1 MTVTDRPA
9 TYREVFA
16 EPTFRTL
23 FVARTLAISANSLQI
38 FALSVLVYTST
49 GSPLLSA
56 LAFGAGFLPQF
67 AGGLLLGSLTDRLP
81 ARPLIVA
88 GYAMEAALAATLCL
102 ADLPVVVNLLLVA
115 AVACFTPVFS
125 GAASKVI
132 AERLTGDAYVLG
144 RSLTSMSSSAAQL
157 LGLAGGGVAVATL
170 GARPALLVAAVCH
183 LLAAAAVRIG
193 LPSDRGGLPSDRGGL
208 PSDRGGPAPDDGGL
222 SAVRGRAGSKT
233 GGAVRDSWTGAISML
248 TDRTIRRLLL
258 AQWLPSAFVA
268 GSEALLVA
276 YAARRGFAPGAG
288 AILMAAPAVGMLI
301 GNFAVGRLLRPSL
314 RERLSAPLIIL
325 LGAPLITLLAPLPLP
340 LVTVILVVA
349 GTGFAYGLGLQR
361 EFLEAAPADRLGQL
375 FALLSTGLMAL
386 QGVGPLVFGALAEL
400 TSPATAIAAAG
411 MATSLVALPVH
422 LRRRV
427 A

>member
-38 FALSVLVYTST
+38 FALSVLVYAST

-88 GYAMEAALAATLCL
+88 GYAVEAALAATLCL
-102 ADLPVVVNLLLVA
+102 AGLPVVVNLLLVA

-193 LPSDRGGLPSDRGGL
+193 LPADRGD
-208 PSDRGGPAPDDGGL
+208 
-222 SAVRGRAGSKT
+222 AGSKT

-248 TDRTIRRLLL
+248 TNRTIRRLLL

-301 GNFAVGRLLRPSL
+301 GNFAVGRLLRPSV

-325 LGAPLITLLAPLPLP
+325 LGTPLITLLAPLPLP
-340 LVTVILVVA
+340 LVAAVLTLA

-400 TSPATAIAAAG
+400 TAPATAIAAAG
-411 MATSLVALPVH
+411 IATSLVAVPVH

-427 A
+427 G

>member
-88 GYAMEAALAATLCL
+88 GYAVEAALAATLCL

-193 LPSDRGGLPSDRGGL
+193 LPAARIGLPAARGGLHAARGGL
-208 PSDRGGPAPDDGGL
+208 HADHRG
-222 SAVRGRAGSKT
+222 AVSKT

-288 AILMAAPAVGMLI
+288 AILMAAPAVGMLL
-301 GNFAVGRLLRPSL
+301 GNFAVGRLLRPSV

-340 LVTVILVVA
+340 LVTVVLVFA

>member
-1 MTVTDRPA
+1 MTVADRPA

-23 FVARTLAISANSLQI
+23 FVARILAISANSLQI

-88 GYAMEAALAATLCL
+88 GYAVEAALAATLGL

-157 LGLAGGGVAVATL
+157 LGLVGGGVAVATL
-170 GARPALLVAAVCH
+170 GARPALLVAAACH
-183 LLAAAAVRIG
+183 LFAAVVVRLR
-193 LPSDRGGLPSDRGGL
+193 LPGGRGSA
-208 PSDRGGPAPDDGGL
+208 GP
-222 SAVRGRAGSKT
+222 KH
-233 GGAVRDSWTGAISML
+233 GGAVRDSWTGAVSL
-248 TDRTIRRLLL
+248 LADRTIRRLLL

-301 GNFAVGRLLRPSL
+301 GNFAVGRLLRPSV
-314 RERLSAPLIIL
+314 RERLSAPLVVL
-325 LGAPLITLLAPLPLP
+325 LGAPLITLPAPLPLP
-340 LVTVILVVA
+340 VATAVLVLA

-386 QGVGPLVFGALAEL
+386 QGVGPLVFGAVAEL
-400 TSPATAIAAAG
+400 TSPAAAIAAAG

-422 LRRRV
+422 LRRRST
-427 A
+427 